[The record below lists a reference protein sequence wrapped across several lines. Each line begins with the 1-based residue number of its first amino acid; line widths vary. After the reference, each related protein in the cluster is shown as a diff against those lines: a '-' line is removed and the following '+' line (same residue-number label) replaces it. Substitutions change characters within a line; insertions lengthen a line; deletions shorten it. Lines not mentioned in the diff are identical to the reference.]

1 MFDRNK
7 TGIRFYQFAAWDYGY
22 VRLKQACWRE
32 LDCHFDPDGD
42 VGRGGLNNCSDKG
55 RLDHFVRIALRRH
68 DDYFPLD
75 QLDIFVLAEHAGIDH
90 APDIVDVEPR
100 RGGRPGAGFTTAM
113 FMAAPN
119 WGIKIAQSAND

>member
-1 MFDRNK
+1 M
-7 TGIRFYQFAAWDYGY
+7 
-22 VRLKQACWRE
+22 
-32 LDCHFDPDGD
+32 DCHFHTT
-42 VGRGGLNNCSDKG
+42 VRSGGAASIIALTRG
-55 RLDHFVRIALRRH
+55 RLDHFVRIALRGHH
-68 DDYFPLD
+68 DDFPLG

-119 WGIKIAQSAND
+119 WRIKIAQSAND